1 MPIVSYSTGKRMRK
15 REEILNDSKRKED
28 LLIEL
33 LLDIR
38 DILTKEDKP
47 IEKKAVGRPK
57 KNK

>member
-1 MPIVSYSTGKRMRK
+1 MRK

-38 DILTKEDKP
+38 DILIKEDKP